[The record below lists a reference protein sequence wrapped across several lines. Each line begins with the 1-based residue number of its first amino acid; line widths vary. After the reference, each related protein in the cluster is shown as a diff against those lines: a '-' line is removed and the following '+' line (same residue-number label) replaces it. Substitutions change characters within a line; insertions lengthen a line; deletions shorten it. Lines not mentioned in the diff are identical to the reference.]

1 MPHRGVVNK
10 QPSITKAV
18 FIAMSESTLI
28 RVEHVYRY
36 YGAACALHDVSFSV
50 GKGEVLGLLGPNGA
64 GKSTT
69 MQIISGNLAP
79 SAGQVWIN
87 GIDLLDQPKAAKL
100 GLGYLPDQPPL
111 YRELTVDEYLA
122 YCARLHRIA
131 TARRRAAIDTAKQ
144 RCGLTEVG
152 HRLIGN
158 LSKGYQQRVG
168 IAQAIVHAPP
178 VVILDEP
185 TVGLDPLQ
193 MREIRALI
201 RELRGEHSI
210 ILSTHILPEVQAVC
224 DRVQII
230 SAGKLVLN
238 DSIEGLQRRM
248 RISSVILG
256 VRRPP
261 PPQELQAL
269 PGVESVDTLD
279 PGRFRLHYLPEHSPA
294 ETVAEHA
301 VRSGWGLY
309 ELSPERMS
317 FEQVFVDIT
326 RSDPTEQVS
335 AAEAVS

>member
-1 MPHRGVVNK
+1 MD
-10 QPSITKAV
+10 SA
-18 FIAMSESTLI
+18 LI
-28 RVEHVYRY
+28 RVEHLYRY
-36 YGAACALHDVSFSV
+36 YGQHCALHDVSFTV

-69 MQIISGNLAP
+69 MQILSGNLAP

-87 GIDLLDQPKAAKL
+87 GVDLLDRPKQAKA

-111 YRELTVDEYLA
+111 YRELTVDEFLG

-131 TARRRAAIDTAKQ
+131 PAQRRGAIDTAKQ
-144 RCGLTEVG
+144 RCGLGDVG
-152 HRLIGN
+152 RRLIGN

-238 DSIEGLQRRM
+238 DSIDGLQRRM
-248 RISSVILG
+248 RASSLIVGL
-256 VRRPP
+256 RQPP
-261 PPQELQAL
+261 PLAALQAVA
-269 PGVESVDTLD
+269 GVEIVEVIEA
-279 PGRFRLHYLPEHSPA
+279 GRFRLHYLPEQHSPA
-294 ETVAEHA
+294 ERVAELA
-301 VRSGWGLY
+301 VRSGWGLN
-309 ELSPERMS
+309 ELAPERMS
-317 FEQVFVDIT
+317 LEQVFVDIT
-326 RSDPTEQVS
+326 RSDPTEAGTQE
-335 AAEAVS
+335 AAA